1 VRQAAND
8 EEQHSM
14 GVTVYSRLGDLLR
27 ARNLTVADLQ
37 DRIAARFGLAVD
49 ARTLDRLARS
59 ERVRR
64 PDLEVAAAVASV
76 LDIGLDDLFAVDAVP
91 LGAEDTTDSYDPAEG
106 DDILAPEQSRR
117 LSELFDLRDRR
128 SLTEEEQVELNALV
142 AAWGRAVNERGIHE
156 LAARRGVPV
165 EQMRAEVLADVE
177 RALAWWREA
186 QANQA

>member
-1 VRQAAND
+1 
-8 EEQHSM
+8 M
-14 GVTVYSRLGDLLR
+14 GVTVYSRLGELLR
-27 ARNLTVADLQ
+27 ARNLTVAELQ

-59 ERVRR
+59 DRVRR

-76 LDIGLDDLFAVDAVP
+76 LDIGLDDIFAVDAVP
-91 LGAEDTTDSYDPAEG
+91 VGAKDTTDSYDPAEG
-106 DDILAPEQSRR
+106 DDILTPEQSRR
-117 LSELFDLRDRR
+117 LSQLFDLRDRR
-128 SLTEEEQVELNALV
+128 PLTEEEQVELNALV

-177 RALAWWREA
+177 RALSWWREV

>member
-1 VRQAAND
+1 
-8 EEQHSM
+8 M
-14 GVTVYSRLGDLLR
+14 GVTVYSRLGELLR

-37 DRIAARFGLAVD
+37 NRIAARFGLAMD

-59 ERVRR
+59 DRVPGPGGRRGGRVRAGHRAGR
-64 PDLEVAAAVASV
+64 PLRRR
-76 LDIGLDDLFAVDAVP
+76 AVP
-91 LGAEDTTDSYDPAEG
+91 LGTEDTIDSHDPAEG

-128 SLTEEEQVELNALV
+128 PLTEVEQVELNALV

-165 EQMRAEVLADVE
+165 EQM
-177 RALAWWREA
+177 
-186 QANQA
+186 

>member
-1 VRQAAND
+1 
-8 EEQHSM
+8 M
-14 GVTVYSRLGDLLR
+14 GVTVYSRLGELLR

-59 ERVRR
+59 DRVRR

-76 LDIGLDDLFAVDAVP
+76 LDIGLDDIFAVDAVP

-106 DDILAPEQSRR
+106 DDMLDPEQSRR

-128 SLTEEEQVELNALV
+128 PLTEEEQVELNALV

-177 RALAWWREA
+177 RALAWWREVQVDPA
-186 QANQA
+186 

>member
-1 VRQAAND
+1 
-8 EEQHSM
+8 M
-14 GVTVYSRLGDLLR
+14 GVTVCSRLGELLR
-27 ARNLTVADLQ
+27 VRNLTVADLQ

-59 ERVRR
+59 DRVRR
-64 PDLEVAAAVASV
+64 LDIEVAAAVASV

-106 DDILAPEQSRR
+106 DDILVPVQSRR
-117 LSELFDLRDRR
+117 LSELFDLQDRR
-128 SLTEEEQVELNALV
+128 PLSEEEQVELNALV

-156 LAARRGVPV
+156 LAARRGIPV
-165 EQMRAEVLADVE
+165 EQMRAEVLANVE

-186 QANQA
+186 QANQV

>member
-1 VRQAAND
+1 
-8 EEQHSM
+8 M
-14 GVTVYSRLGDLLR
+14 GVPVSSRLGELLH

-49 ARTLDRLARS
+49 TRTLDRLARS
-59 ERVRR
+59 DRVRR

-106 DDILAPEQSRR
+106 DDILAPEQSCR

-128 SLTEEEQVELNALV
+128 PLTEEEQVELNALV

-165 EQMRAEVLADVE
+165 EQVRAEVLADVD
-177 RALAWWREA
+177 RVLAWWQET